1 MGGYELCGL
10 DGHEATAPVSHRT
23 PAPQPGSGGRLQDAL
38 GVAARQGLQ
47 AKSQAKVDIGEPT
60 GKLHRTR
67 ITAITVAGRK
77 LDLWGLV
84 DKDGAVAQ
92 SGGKPPLD
100 LLTSIN
106 RAAAEL
112 WKMNDT
118 TLLVRVPL
126 WRKAVDDVRATAAKA
141 SGEFKKVAALKHGMT
156 KQRDQGGGFFEDV
169 NGYLKALAEVKALAG
184 EIQSAQIGYEQSL
197 AELESKIGLKDFE
210 EGKDGVEK
218 KKAELDA
225 KKAELAEAQAIFGKV
240 LEIGKKVA
248 SADWKGLADQAI
260 GFIKDKAE
268 EAVRDA
274 ILGKLFDVDIKRLTE
289 ALDEAKK
296 KTAAAKA
303 KWLEKS
309 VEAATLGMRKAATD
323 FDNARNKLRD
333 ALTNLARNQGNAVAA
348 LNRNDAT
355 RPLGQLIEQRSGQL
369 VAIGKAREV
378 VHSFMNVTSSVVVQG
393 QSLRQQYARLST
405 EISHLKDDPVYRT
418 DSPWGKEVLAVAVIN
433 ADLMVRV
440 ADAVGGLQ
448 GEASVALTYLDSDAE
463 TGPMGPYNKAIET
476 VDKALQA

>member
-1 MGGYELCGL
+1 MGLLE
-10 DGHEATAPVSHRT
+10 
-23 PAPQPGSGGRLQDAL
+23 AL
-38 GVAARQGLQ
+38 GLKPLAVAGSVTATPGPQGAQ
-47 AKSQAKVDIGEPT
+47 SSSDATVDAGEPT
-60 GKLHRTR
+60 VKPRRTR
-67 ITAITVAGRK
+67 ITAVTVAGRK

-84 DKDGAVAQ
+84 DKDGVIAQ

-112 WKMNDT
+112 WKTNDT
-118 TLLVRVPL
+118 TMLVRVPL
-126 WRKAVDDVRATAAKA
+126 WRKAVAGVRGTAAKA
-141 SGEFKKVAALKHGMT
+141 AGEFKKIEALKAGTT
-156 KQRDQGGGFFEDV
+156 KQRDKGGGFFEDV
-169 NGYLKALAEVKALAG
+169 NGYLKALADVTAIAG
-184 EIQSAQIGYEQSL
+184 EIKSAQIAYEQSL

-210 EGKDGVEK
+210 EGKDDVEK

-248 SADWKGLADQAI
+248 SADWKGLADEAI

-309 VEAATLGMRKAATD
+309 VEAATHGMRKASTD
-323 FDNARNKLRD
+323 FDNARSKLRA
-333 ALTNLARNQGNAVAA
+333 ALANLARNQGNAIGA
-348 LNRNDAT
+348 LKRNDST
-355 RPLGQLIEQRSGQL
+355 RPLGLLIEQRSGQL
-369 VAIGKAREV
+369 TAIAAAREV
-378 VHSFMNVTSSVVVQG
+378 VHSFMRVTDSVITQAR
-393 QSLRQQYARLST
+393 SLRQQYARLST
-405 EISHLKDDPVYRT
+405 EIGHLKDDPVYRS
-418 DSPWGKEVLAVAVIN
+418 DSAWGKEVLAVAVIN

-440 ADAVGGLQ
+440 ADAAGALR
-448 GEASVALTYLDSDAE
+448 GEAGVALTYLGSDAE